1 MIWRRGS
8 IPEMDADR
16 TQDLITKAKREGFD
30 SGAAWMLA
38 GACWAFILG
47 FGVWAIIGELDN
59 VDTGI
64 WKGPIVVAIMALAV
78 LLWWLPMREARRR
91 ARP

>member
-1 MIWRRGS
+1 MICRRDS

-16 TQDLITKAKREGFD
+16 TQDLVAKAKREGFD
-30 SGAAWMLA
+30 SGTAWMLL

-47 FGVWAIIGELDN
+47 SLVWAVIGELDN

-64 WKGPIVVAIMALAV
+64 WKDPIVVAIMALAV

>member
-1 MIWRRGS
+1 
-8 IPEMDADR
+8 MDADG
-16 TQDLITKAKREGFD
+16 TQDLVVKAKREGFD
-30 SGAAWMLA
+30 SGAAWMLL

-47 FGVWAIIGELDN
+47 FGVRALIGELDN

-64 WKGPIVVAIMALAV
+64 WKGPIVVAMMALAV